1 MIARGIFTG
10 EFVVVD
16 PYPDLDWSY
25 IPGELPAKKDVQDM
39 KSTLLE
45 LKEEDKAEDE
55 EEEQSDEEEQ
65 KTDDDQV
72 HMEFS
77 WDIGTN

>member
-1 MIARGIFTG
+1 MNWVV
-10 EFVVVD
+10 VVVD

-45 LKEEDKAEDE
+45 EKEEEKAENVE
-55 EEEQSDEEEQ
+55 EEEADEEEQ
-65 KTDDDQV
+65 KSDDDDQV

-77 WDIGTN
+77 WDIGT